1 MLKKLNALSVRA
13 YVKGSAFL
21 SDLRN
26 GGRRFLDDERGLS
39 GVVVAVLLIL
49 IAVLLIAA
57 MWGSLSKWLG
67 GLWSDI
73 VGSTNDMTKQTWNTP
88 PV

>member
-49 IAVLLIAA
+49 IAVLDVVML
-57 MWGSLSKWLG
+57 WCSLSEWLG
-67 GLWSDI
+67 DLWDQI
-73 VGSTNDMTKQTWNTP
+73 TGAGSGINGGNSFS
-88 PV
+88 

>member
-26 GGRRFLDDERGLS
+26 GGKRFLDDERGLS

-49 IAVLLIAA
+49 IAVLAVVML
-57 MWGSLSKWLG
+57 WGSLSEWLG
-67 GLWSDI
+67 DLWDQI
-73 VGSTNDMTKQTWNTP
+73 TGAGSGINGGNSFS
-88 PV
+88 

>member
-26 GGRRFLDDERGLS
+26 GGKRFLDDERGLS

-57 MWGSLSKWLG
+57 MWGSLSQWLDR
-67 GLWSDI
+67 LWSRI
-73 VGSTNDMTKQTWNTP
+73 VDSTTDMTEPTWNSGE
-88 PV
+88 

>member
-26 GGRRFLDDERGLS
+26 GGKRFLDDERGLS
-39 GVVVAVLLIL
+39 GVVVAVVVIL
-49 IAVLLIAA
+49 ISGLLV
-57 MWGSLSKWLG
+57 G
-67 GLWSDI
+67 GCGGRFVNGL
-73 VGSTNDMTKQTWNTP
+73 
-88 PV
+88 

>member
-26 GGRRFLDDERGLS
+26 GGKRFLDDERGLS

-49 IAVLLIAA
+49 VSGLFFAA
-57 MWGSLSKWLG
+57 MWG
-67 GLWSDI
+67 GLC
-73 VGSTNDMTKQTWNTP
+73 
-88 PV
+88 

>member
-49 IAVLLIAA
+49 IAVLAVVML
-57 MWGSLSKWLG
+57 WGRLSEWLG
-67 GLWSDI
+67 DLWDQI
-73 VGSTNDMTKQTWNTP
+73 TGAGSGINGGNSFS
-88 PV
+88 

>member
-26 GGRRFLDDERGLS
+26 GGKRFLDDERGLS
-39 GVVVAVLLIL
+39 GVVVAVLL
-49 IAVLLIAA
+49 VPVGGLLIAA
-57 MWGSLSKWLG
+57 KWGWLWKKVWG
-67 GLWSDI
+67 PWSER
-73 VGSTNDMTKQTWNTP
+73 VGSTKEKKKKKREKTP
-88 PV
+88 G